1 MTGQEGDAVERLNRL
16 WPQLLLALSRP
27 GRRAEAIAAYREV
40 HAILGAEL
48 GIDPEPVRPLIATST
63 AELRA
68 ATEAEFVELLRT
80 VHVRSGLSLP
90 ELSRRAGPVLLPRSQ
105 VYSLLKRGKLPTKP
119 GQVRA
124 FVSTCG
130 LSEPQVAR
138 VMELWATLREQTEL
152 AVRGP
157 EDDKPFAILIVRS
170 A

>member
-1 MTGQEGDAVERLNRL
+1 MTCPEGESIERLNRL
-16 WPQLLLALSRP
+16 WAQLLHGMSRQ
-27 GRRAEAIAAYREV
+27 GRRSDAIAAYHEV
-40 HAILGAEL
+40 SAVLESEL
-48 GIDPEPVRPLIATST
+48 GIEPRPARPLLATST

-68 ATEAEFVELLRT
+68 ATETEFVELLRT
-80 VHVRSGLSLP
+80 IRTRSGLSLP
-90 ELSRRAGPVLLPRSQ
+90 EIHRRAGRVLPRSQ

-119 GQVRA
+119 EQVRA

>member
-1 MTGQEGDAVERLNRL
+1 MTCPDGESIERLNRL
-16 WPQLLLALSRP
+16 WAQLLHGMSRQ
-27 GRRAEAIAAYREV
+27 GRRSDAIAAYYEV
-40 HAILGAEL
+40 SAVLESEL
-48 GIDPEPVRPLIATST
+48 GIEPRPARPLLATST

-68 ATEAEFVELLRT
+68 ATETEFVELLRT
-80 VHVRSGLSLP
+80 IRTRSGLSLP
-90 ELSRRAGPVLLPRSQ
+90 EIHRRAGSVLPRSQ

-119 GQVRA
+119 EQVRA

>member
-1 MTGQEGDAVERLNRL
+1 MTYPEGDPLERLNRL
-16 WPQLLLALSRP
+16 WSQLVSGLSRP

-40 HAILGAEL
+40 SALLTAEL
-48 GIDPEPVRPLIATST
+48 GIGPDPVRPLVATST

-80 VHVRSGLSLP
+80 IHARSGLTLP
-90 ELSRRAGPVLLPRSQ
+90 ELSRRAGQVLPRSQ
-105 VYSLLKRGKLPTKP
+105 VYSLLKRARLPTKP
-119 GQVRA
+119 EQVRT
-124 FVSTCG
+124 FVTICG
-130 LSEPQVAR
+130 LPEPQVAR

-157 EDDKPFAILIVRS
+157 EDEKPFAILIVRT

>member
-1 MTGQEGDAVERLNRL
+1 MSHPEGDPLERLNRL
-16 WPQLLLALSRP
+16 WSQLMLGLSRS
-27 GRRAEAIAAYREV
+27 GRRAEALAAYCEV
-40 HAILGAEL
+40 RVILRAEL
-48 GIDPEPVRPLIATST
+48 GIDPDPALPLVATAT

-68 ATEAEFVELLRT
+68 ATAAEFIDLLRLI
-80 VHVRSGLSLP
+80 HARSGLTLP
-90 ELSRRAGPVLLPRSQ
+90 EISRRAGRVLPRSQ

-119 GQVRA
+119 EQVRT
-124 FVSTCG
+124 FVTICG
-130 LSEPQVAR
+130 LPEPQVAR

>member
-1 MTGQEGDAVERLNRL
+1 MTQPSGDPLERLNWL
-16 WPQLLLALSRP
+16 WSQLMAALSRS
-27 GRRAEAIAAYREV
+27 GRRAEALAAYREV
-40 HAILGAEL
+40 RVILRTEL
-48 GIDPEPVRPLIATST
+48 GIEAESALPLVATST

-68 ATEAEFVELLRT
+68 ATAAEFIELLRMI
-80 VHVRSGLSLP
+80 HVRCGLTLP
-90 ELSRRAGPVLLPRSQ
+90 EISRRAGQVLPRSQ

-119 GQVRA
+119 EQVRT
-124 FVSTCG
+124 FVTICG
-130 LSEPQVAR
+130 LPEPQVAR